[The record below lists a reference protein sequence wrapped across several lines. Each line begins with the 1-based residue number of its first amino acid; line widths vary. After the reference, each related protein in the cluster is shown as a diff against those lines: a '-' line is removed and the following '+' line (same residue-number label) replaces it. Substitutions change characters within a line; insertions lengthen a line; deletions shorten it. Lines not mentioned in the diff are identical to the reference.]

1 MLIYEEQSLMNCI
14 KGVSHTFFLRE
25 ALFALNAVTKNPD
38 FISIM
43 VSATNGA
50 WSRFRPEQILWDT
63 G

>member
-1 MLIYEEQSLMNCI
+1 MNCI

-50 WSRFRPEQILWDT
+50 WSRFRPEQILWDS